1 MLALGGQ
8 VDSGAAFKNAAAEQ
22 LRWILRQLPG
32 HRMRSGGGSSALPER
47 YLLQDVGKTV
57 CLRRRRPEVT
67 QLEVRVP
74 ALALVCE
81 RSRLDLG
88 TVGL

>member
-1 MLALGGQ
+1 M
-8 VDSGAAFKNAAAEQ
+8 DSGAAFKNAAAEQ

-32 HRMRSGGGSSALPER
+32 HRMRSAGGGSAALPER

-67 QLEVRVP
+67 QLEVRFP
-74 ALALVCE
+74 TLALV
-81 RSRLDLG
+81 
-88 TVGL
+88 

>member
-1 MLALGGQ
+1 MTLRVQ

-32 HRMRSGGGSSALPER
+32 HRMRSAGGGGGSSSALPER

-74 ALALVCE
+74 TLALV
-81 RSRLDLG
+81 
-88 TVGL
+88 

>member
-1 MLALGGQ
+1 MLALRVQ

-32 HRMRSGGGSSALPER
+32 HRMRSAGGGGGSAALPER

-67 QLEVRVP
+67 QLEVRFP
-74 ALALVCE
+74 LLRWCE
-81 RSRLDLG
+81 RLRLG